1 MAPGLGDRPDKFA
14 LAVTLTRITFPY
26 LMFMVL
32 FTLHQ
37 GTLNTH
43 GRFALAAFAPL
54 LMNVCVI
61 AAMAFAFFFP
71 KPNNAGYVGVAAS

>member
-1 MAPGLGDRPDKFA
+1 LMAPGLGDRPDKFA

-43 GRFALAAFAPL
+43 GRFALAPSRR
-54 LMNVCVI
+54 C
-61 AAMAFAFFFP
+61 
-71 KPNNAGYVGVAAS
+71 